1 MRIAQVIATFP
12 PYHGGMGYV
21 CFHNARE
28 LARRG
33 HEITVFTLEH
43 HRLSYERD
51 PEDFR
56 IVRLTTP
63 LLYGDGGMVP
73 GLYFLLKDFEIVHLH
88 YPFFGGAE
96 YVYLSS
102 LLRGQPYFLTYHM
115 DVYGSSFLKKM
126 LIGIYEPLLM
136 KKIIRKAA
144 LIGALSFEHLKSSKA
159 ASWVDWERVVEMPN
173 GVDIDRFQ
181 PREKDPRLV
190 ERYGLE
196 NKIVVL
202 FVGNFQPFKGLPI
215 LIDAISKIKD
225 DRIVALVVGDGYGEK
240 QYRGMVRDKALGDRI
255 IFAGPQ
261 APDRDLPL
269 FYNLGDFLVLP
280 STHSESFGLVVLEAM
295 ASGKPAIVSALPGPS
310 KLINEGIDGLIAKT
324 GDVTDLK
331 EKIEY
336 LSADTVLSRKMGGAA
351 RDKVINTC
359 SWEKVG
365 EKLER
370 TLLRLV
376 DGRGKLIK

>member
-1 MRIAQVIATFP
+1 MKVAQVIATFP

-28 LARRG
+28 LALRG
-33 HEITVFTLEH
+33 HEVTVFTLEH

-51 PEDFR
+51 PGDFR

-73 GLYFLLKDFEIVHLH
+73 KLYFLLKDFEIIHLH
-88 YPFFGGAE
+88 YPFFGGSE

-115 DVYGSSFLKKM
+115 DVYGSSVLKKM
-126 LIGIYEPLLM
+126 LIGVYEPLFM
-136 KKIIRKAA
+136 KKIIKKAA
-144 LIGALSFEHLKSSKA
+144 IIGALSFEHLRSSKA
-159 ASWVDWERVVEMPN
+159 ASLVDWERVVEMPN
-173 GVDIDRFQ
+173 GVDIDRFR
-181 PREKDPRLV
+181 PREKDPHLV

-196 NKIVVL
+196 NKVVVL
-202 FVGNFQPFKGLPI
+202 FVGNFQPFKGLPV
-215 LIDAISKIKD
+215 LIDAISKIRD
-225 DRIVALVVGDGYGEK
+225 ERIVALVVGGGYGEK
-240 QYRGMVRDKALGDRI
+240 QYKGMVREKGLRDRI

-261 APDRDLPL
+261 SPDQNLPL

-310 KLINEGIDGLIAKT
+310 RLIEQGRDGLT
-324 GDVTDLK
+324 VRVGDSEDLK
-331 EKIEY
+331 NKIEY
-336 LSADTVLSRKMGGAA
+336 LASEREICREMGESGRQKVLA
-351 RDKVINTC
+351 NY
-359 SWEKVG
+359 SWEKIG
-365 EKLER
+365 KRLEK
-370 TLLRLV
+370 TLQDIL
-376 DGRGKLIK
+376 GKKD

>member
-33 HEITVFTLEH
+33 HEVTVFTLEH
-43 HRLSYERD
+43 HRQSYEGD
-51 PEDFR
+51 PGDFR

-73 GLYFLLKDFEIVHLH
+73 RLYFLLKDFEIIHLH

-115 DVYGSSFLKKM
+115 DVYGSSFPKKM
-126 LIGIYEPLLM
+126 LIGVYEPLLM
-136 KKIIRKAA
+136 KRIIKKAA
-144 LIGALSFEHLKSSKA
+144 MIGALSLEHMKSSKA
-159 ASWVDWERVVEMPN
+159 ASCVDWGKVVEMPN
-173 GVDIDRFQ
+173 GVDTDRFQ
-181 PREKDPRLV
+181 PREKDPHLV
-190 ERYGLE
+190 KRYGLE
-196 NKIVVL
+196 NKVVVL
-202 FVGNFQPFKGLPI
+202 FVGNFQPFKGLPV
-215 LIDAISKIKD
+215 LIDAISKIRD
-225 DRIVALVVGDGYGEK
+225 DRIVALVVGGGYGER
-240 QYRGMVRDKALGDRI
+240 QYRKMVSDKALGDRI

-261 APDRDLPL
+261 APDQDLPL

-280 STHSESFGLVVLEAM
+280 STHSEAFPLVVLEAM

-310 KLINEGIDGLIAKT
+310 RLIEEGRDGLIVRV
-324 GDVTDLK
+324 GDSEDLK
-331 EKIEY
+331 DKIEY
-336 LSADTVLSRKMGGAA
+336 LASERKMCREMGEAG
-351 RDKVINTC
+351 RQKVLERY
-359 SWEKVG
+359 SWEKIG
-365 EKLER
+365 EHLEK
-370 TLLRLV
+370 TLR
-376 DGRGKLIK
+376 DIAEKRSPGP